1 MSLFDR
7 HRKDPDE
14 VWYVSEPENLI
25 RIQGEEGSCGRPGRH
40 GKQFDDLSCQVGR
53 WGSVDQEF
61 QGVPAT
67 QNNAKQT
74 VTEEGIQ
81 GLFLTDASVWRLYSF
96 SLKLKAKPSEID
108 QEDFKVGKK
117 LVELFE
123 KQFAKM
129 ALTGDHDILE
139 ALPANYQMGQQQDVT
154 KILPFFFDKLGG
166 SDQDRSRC
174 IQRTLLCQRP
184 LTVLQS
190 YLEETDRQKVDF
202 SRVEQFENWFLASA
216 PSNPVLLRTL
226 EIVREKFLWK
236 VQKTIDFTGPGTLSD
251 AVHEFLAASSEEHG
265 ISAEVA
271 RRTGQYAGKLSF
283 PSESKRLFWQPQPVQ
298 ARDRVDKGAPD
309 LAFRTQKAEALAR
322 QRERELEKLKKR
334 LEQALAAV
342 KRKDKDTESPET
354 RGKKV
359 MNKADWTLKDH
370 LVREARKSE
379 SASPSAD
386 DGIDVAGMAS
396 SSQNSGSDPEFLED
410 VDRRDEEPTEDQVIE
425 YAEFLGM
432 DLKTEEHLLW
442 IAREGVAA
450 PVPHPWKTCT
460 EKGEVFYF
468 NFETSESSWDHPS
481 DAHYRE
487 LLEKHRKG
495 LQGDEKQQGPV
506 EAKPSKPADAKDED
520 MLWEFSG
527 WVQAPGEVLCN
538 RCGFHE
544 SWIYKDTG

>member
-40 GKQFDDLSCQVGR
+40 GKQFDDLSCQVK
-53 WGSVDQEF
+53 
-61 QGVPAT
+61 PL
-67 QNNAKQT
+67 
-74 VTEEGIQ
+74 EEKYW
-81 GLFLTDASVWRLYSF
+81 DAYL
-96 SLKLKAKPSEID
+96 L
-108 QEDFKVGKK
+108 EDFKVGKK

-342 KRKDKDTESPET
+342 KRKDKETESPET

-359 MNKADWTLKDH
+359 MNKADC
-370 LVREARKSE
+370 ARKSE